1 MARGREGFEP
11 DTHFPTTAGAEGFG
25 AVPGPSFR
33 AFMDNVT
40 HALAGLLLADLTVRL
55 LERTPS
61 MPTVASPGVV
71 APLVAAPVTPAV
83 RRTAAVLGVVAAE
96 FPDLDILYSGPVLG
110 MGKLGYLLHHRGH
123 THTLLLAIVAGV
135 ALWGLALLFARS
147 VRDGP
152 ARGAMLGLALAGTL
166 SHIALDFT
174 NSYGVHPFWPVVNGW
189 FYGDAVFIVEPWLW
203 VLAIPPLLLGQR
215 SRVGRV
221 LLGLGLVAILA
232 AAWLLGVVPKPL
244 AAVLT
249 VAAFAWLLLMRA
261 LPVTLRLSL
270 ALGAWLGFES
280 LSFATSGAARA
291 AVERAVPDGLH
302 DVVLTAAAGNPLC
315 FDAIVVEADATTY
328 RASRAI
334 VAAWP
339 TVRAASDCSAAAS
352 REAVFGGAVAGLRGG
367 LVPSPRDA
375 SAAIR
380 WRQEWVAPRA
390 ELITIARRCDVR
402 AGLGF
407 IRVPV
412 WEIAADGAVRLSDL
426 RYGFGGDGFADL
438 AFPAEVGACPS
449 FVPPWTA
456 PRAALLSTR

>member
-1 MARGREGFEP
+1 
-11 DTHFPTTAGAEGFG
+11 
-25 AVPGPSFR
+25 
-33 AFMDNVT
+33 MDNVT
-40 HALAGLLLADLTVRL
+40 HALAGLLLADITVRL
-55 LERTPS
+55 LERRQ
-61 MPTVASPGVV
+61 A
-71 APLVAAPVTPAV
+71 TPAESPDSPVKPVV

-96 FPDLDILYSGPVLG
+96 FPDLDIVYSGPVLG

-123 THTLLLAIVAGV
+123 THTLLLALVAGV
-135 ALWGLALLFARS
+135 VLWALTLLFVRA

-166 SHIALDFT
+166 SHVVLDFT
-174 NSYGVHPFWPVVNGW
+174 NSYGVHPFWPLENGW

-203 VLAIPPLLLGQR
+203 VLAIPPLLVGQR

-221 LLGLGLVAILA
+221 LLALGLVAILA
-232 AAWLLGVVPKPL
+232 AAWTLGVVPRSL

-249 VAAFAWLLLMRA
+249 AAALGWLLLMRA
-261 LPVTLRLSL
+261 LPVTARLSL
-270 ALGAWLGFES
+270 ALGAWLGFEA
-280 LSFATSGAARA
+280 LSFATSSAARE
-291 AVERAVPDGLH
+291 AVARAVPDGLH

-315 FDAIVVEADATTY
+315 FDAIVVEADVATY
-328 RASRAI
+328 RASRAT

-367 LVPSPRDA
+367 LVPSPREA
-375 SAAIR
+375 SDTIR
-380 WRQEWVAPRA
+380 WRQEWSAPLS
-390 ELITIARRCDVR
+390 ELRTIARRCDVR

-412 WEIAADGAVRLSDL
+412 WEVAPDGAVRLSDL

-438 AFPAEVGACPS
+438 AFPSEVGTCPP
-449 FVPPWTA
+449 FVPPWTP
-456 PRAALLSTR
+456 PRAALLSSRDG